1 MKYNGVEFLSEIV
14 HKCGCMLNG
23 KGNCDTDF
31 WGAEVSKSEKKFLEG
46 INKYNSRF
54 CLALT
59 NTWKKRNL
67 FLDRVFFM
75 VYLGRKG
82 NWEIAVWMYS
92 LCYRKIKPVSGG
104 LWSCVFWVSREWIPF
119 SVNNVLVAS
128 LMTVWSDARVSSGTS
143 HMLMGSTAS
152 LPTHQILAKCRRSFS
167 PGNDFFPYAVCS
179 QSTSDHICW
188 ASASLFH
195 PTALLRSSPF
205 LICSGFFG

>member
-67 FLDRVFFM
+67 FLDHVFFM
-75 VYLGRKG
+75 VCLGRKS

-92 LCYRKIKPVSGG
+92 LCYRKIKPVSGS

-119 SVNNVLVAS
+119 SVNSVLLLHWWQCEVMLQLSVAHHTCWWAP
-128 LMTVWSDARVSSGTS
+128 L
-143 HMLMGSTAS
+143 
-152 LPTHQILAKCRRSFS
+152 LPYQHTRYWRNPGGVAPL
-167 PGNDFFPYAVCS
+167 GNDFFPYAVCS

-195 PTALLRSSPF
+195 PIALLRSSPF